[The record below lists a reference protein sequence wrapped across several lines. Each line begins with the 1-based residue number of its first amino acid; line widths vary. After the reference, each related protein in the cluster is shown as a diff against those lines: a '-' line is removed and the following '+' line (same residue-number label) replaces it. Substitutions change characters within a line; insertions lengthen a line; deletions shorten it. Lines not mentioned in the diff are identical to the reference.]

1 MKSKAEKRKL
11 HMRKALFALFIS
23 LVLFLSGLSASVLA
37 YDEVNDIS
45 ITVGYWGDT
54 DYTKADVS
62 LSELASA
69 CGTDRQVYTWINQG
83 NNPGTTEA
91 EGIYLDSIL
100 AYCGIDPSYV
110 YYYNFQSTDSATY
123 AYSNQQ
129 WTNDQLMSGR
139 YTFRPCFETAIAD
152 FNTDRV
158 DYMKNPE
165 RHYTIDDFFDFNDR
179 KYKNEAWNQRE
190 EVWPMLA
197 LKTKS
202 SSWQG
207 YTPASSLDFSGLQ
220 SNGKPILMFGQA
232 GKNDITRNLMVQ
244 MVKGIHIWYSGSP
257 QIELKAED
265 TEGQVGDTKQAVLS
279 VWTPDDFLTGQI
291 LGQVELKTS
300 NGAVAEVAQ
309 DGTVTIKGEGT
320 ADITAVYHG
329 KTYGSVTVTGR
340 GEDTPEDPE
349 DGSGEG
355 DGSSEG
361 DGDGSSQGD
370 GDKDG
375 SGEGSGNTKSG
386 KGDSDSSSKGSKVS
400 DGGSKTSLST
410 DKSTAQAAAQRS
422 GQAARAQR
430 QGSAGGA
437 ASGSGDDHVKVYQIS
452 AADDVYV
459 ESRISPQMSKW
470 LWAGGG
476 ASVGLGLLI
485 EGLYFRGQVA
495 WTRRAKRIYEKL

>member
-1 MKSKAEKRKL
+1 MHIRRVLLS
-11 HMRKALFALFIS
+11 LFIS
-23 LVLFLSGLSASVLA
+23 AVLVVSGLSVSVLA
-37 YDEVNDIS
+37 YDEVSDIS

-54 DYTKADVS
+54 DYTKAEVS

-69 CGTDRQVYTWINQG
+69 CGTYQQVYTWINQG

-100 AYCGIDPSYV
+100 AYCGIDSGYV
-110 YYYNFQSTDSATY
+110 YYYNFQSTDAATY

-129 WTNDQLMSGR
+129 WTNDQLMNGR
-139 YTFRPCFETAIAD
+139 YTFRSCFETAIAD
-152 FNTDRV
+152 FNGDRQ
-158 DYMKNPE
+158 DYLRNPE
-165 RHYTIDDFFDFNDR
+165 RHYTIDDFFDFNDH

-190 EVWPMLA
+190 EAYPMLA

-202 SSWQG
+202 SSWNG
-207 YTPASSLDFSGLQ
+207 YSPASALDFSGLQ
-220 SNGKPILMFGQA
+220 TNGKPILMFGQA

-244 MVKGIHIWYSGSP
+244 MVKKICIWYSGSP

-265 TEGQVGDTKQAVLS
+265 TEGKVGDQKQAVLS
-279 VWTPDDFLTGQI
+279 VWTPDDFLTEQI
-291 LGQVELKTS
+291 AGQVELRTS
-300 NGAVAEVAQ
+300 NGSVAEVAQ

-320 ADITAVYHG
+320 ADITAVYRD
-329 KTYGSVTVTGR
+329 KTYGSVTVTGQ
-340 GEDTPEDPE
+340 GEEDPKDPE

-355 DGSSEG
+355 SGSSEG
-361 DGDGSSQGD
+361 DGDGSSKGD

-375 SGEGSGNTKSG
+375 SGEGSGSKSSG
-386 KGDSDSSSKGSKVS
+386 SGDSDSSSKGSKVS
-400 DGGSKTSLST
+400 DNGSRTSLSANT
-410 DKSTAQAAAQRS
+410 ASTQAAARKT
-422 GQAARAQR
+422 GQAARAQK

-437 ASGSGDDHVKVYQIS
+437 ASGSGDDHVKIYQIS

-459 ESRISPQMSKW
+459 ESRISPAVSRW

-485 EGLYFRGQVA
+485 EGLYFRGQIA
-495 WTRRAKRIYEKL
+495 WTRRAKRMFEKL